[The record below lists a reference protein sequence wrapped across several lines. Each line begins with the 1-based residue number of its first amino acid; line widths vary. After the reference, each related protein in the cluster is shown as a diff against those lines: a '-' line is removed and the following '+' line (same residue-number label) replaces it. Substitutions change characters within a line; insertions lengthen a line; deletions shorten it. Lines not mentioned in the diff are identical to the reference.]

1 MMANEYEDIPLT
13 KPLRLIEM
21 VFCAVLFGL
30 LIHICSAIALMSYLS
45 TMYVTFGGFLLI
57 TATDVI
63 SQLAAD
69 PIPDTPMFLLSLAGC
84 ALFLTTGG
92 LSLDTLFD
100 HTSKIAEDGAKIK
113 MLDMEL
119 IFMAALSILNGVI
132 FLVDA
137 ALIFRDQT
145 MVEKLSKRPTSA
157 EVEDRL
163 MGTEEIRGG
172 GVYIR
177 ARRGG
182 ASGEQAPTLYERYT
196 SEQSYIPPIPGTPRI
211 SVTYGGNVRMAEETL
226 NSQRTSKLGSH
237 SHRSQERSMRTS
249 PASSFMFDDMDYLS
263 TPRSGG
269 PRKSSRSRRR
279 FYRSLIWQRDR
290 TVSFHLKVLE
300 SALGI
305 ACLCIFVPE
314 VWPEKSTS
322 PVETAITLSA
332 LVTAVVLAT
341 ALTVNT
347 LARNPP
353 HRIQYLPVA
362 ITGAVSYYTIAAIR
376 FSSGDNLSMKMET
389 PVLISGAVSLVDAA
403 LCLATFI
410 NNTAAA
416 EQPQRPARRVD
427 KARAKQTDPNE
438 PQELAVK
445 KTKKGSILARAKKYF
460 KRSEPQ

>member
-137 ALIFRDQT
+137 ALIFRRKCSVKPSDQT

-263 TPRSGG
+263 TPRRSTQEQQKQAEVLSQPHLAKGQNRLV
-269 PRKSSRSRRR
+269 PPQSSRERAGHRVPLHLRPRGLAGEVDVARR
-279 FYRSLIWQRDR
+279 DC
-290 TVSFHLKVLE
+290 H
-300 SALGI
+300 
-305 ACLCIFVPE
+305 
-314 VWPEKSTS
+314 
-322 PVETAITLSA
+322 
-332 LVTAVVLAT
+332 
-341 ALTVNT
+341 
-347 LARNPP
+347 
-353 HRIQYLPVA
+353 H
-362 ITGAVSYYTIAAIR
+362 
-376 FSSGDNLSMKMET
+376 
-389 PVLISGAVSLVDAA
+389 
-403 LCLATFI
+403 
-410 NNTAAA
+410 
-416 EQPQRPARRVD
+416 PQRPRDGRGAGDCPDGKHARQEPS
-427 KARAKQTDPNE
+427 AQDPVSPCRNH
-438 PQELAVK
+438 
-445 KTKKGSILARAKKYF
+445 GSSVLLHDSGDSLLFR
-460 KRSEPQ
+460 R